1 MFDKAAV
8 FKLVNLALSP
18 AQRRNTAGKEVA
30 LSACMDEMGQ
40 RLRSAGF
47 IRSYTET
54 ISADD
59 REVTLRGD
67 NFDLRSIYALKLG
80 TGSDA
85 RVLEYVAPQQFLRD
99 YDAPDADAGDPQ
111 WFTQLKSV
119 EGFPIIKF
127 DVPVDA
133 EDTLTV
139 YYHVELTP
147 DNLAMGRSFSAA
159 AAGTLAWFFGIATE
173 AGQSYYASFRDLV
186 RLGRSADSYVPDA
199 PSVFRL
205 SKEDRDIRA
214 VQSAVRSKRQ

>member
-8 FKLVNLALSP
+8 FKLVDLALSP
-18 AQRRNTAGKEVA
+18 AQRRNTSKKEVA
-30 LSACMDEMGQ
+30 LGACVDEMGQ

-54 ISADD
+54 VSADD

-67 NFDLRSIYALKLG
+67 NYDLRSIYALKLG

-85 RVLEYVAPQQFLRD
+85 RVLEYIHPQQFLRD
-99 YDAPDADAGDPQ
+99 YDSPDADAGDPQ
-111 WFTQLKSV
+111 YFTQLKSV
-119 EGFPIIKF
+119 EGYPTIKF
-127 DVPVDA
+127 DVPLDS

-147 DNLAMGRSFSAA
+147 DNLAMSRSVSAA
-159 AAGTLAWFFGIATE
+159 TAGTLAWYFGIATE
-173 AGQSYYASFRDLV
+173 AGQNYYANFRDLI
-186 RLGRSADSYVPDA
+186 RLARAADTYVPDT

-205 SKEDRDIRA
+205 SKEDRNIRA
-214 VQSAVRSKRQ
+214 AQSAVRSRK